1 MMEVT
6 DDLKG
11 TEATTATAR
20 KPKEPDPTF
29 GAEDIESILAFH
41 GTPVAAQVLREV
53 LGQLG
58 RAAAA
63 AAKRQPRN
71 RAVEDFKTW
80 NPPALRL
87 LAELCERYAPEVGTR
102 TSPLEILP
110 DAVDGEIASIEA
122 QVIAERPDLTPPA
135 VVTAEPPVSR
145 AVEVLT
151 TVLGAEPL
159 VRDPDPEDEAVLA
172 AIPGMTDALGWTL
185 PVIRDPE
192 EAPPF

>member
-11 TEATTATAR
+11 TEATTTAAR
-20 KPKEPDPTF
+20 KTKEPDPTF

-63 AAKRQPRN
+63 AARRQPRN
-71 RAVEDFKTW
+71 RAVEDFKAW
-80 NPPALRL
+80 NPPALRA

-102 TSPLEILP
+102 TSPLDSREMLP

-122 QVIAERPDLTPPA
+122 QVIAERPDLAPPA
-135 VVTAEPPVSR
+135 VVTAEPPVGR
-145 AVEVLT
+145 AIEVLA

-159 VRDPDPEDEAVLA
+159 VRDPDPLDEPAGSLV
-172 AIPGMTDALGWTL
+172 
-185 PVIRDPE
+185 RDPDPE
-192 EAPPF
+192 PVHTWAGEPPF